1 MIAVCGSINIHN
13 LSLRGGSG
21 SDRRGNPSWLEGR
34 RRVCLFA
41 YLITVDRHA
50 RKGLAM
56 TKLELG
62 NDQRLVTLPL
72 FNLHYSPFNL
82 EVSSLGS
89 FGPAGLPPCLG
100 QDSPRSHALLAFLE
114 TYTEAYAVVAVS
126 GGAVAALS

>member
-1 MIAVCGSINIHN
+1 M
-13 LSLRGGSG
+13 
-21 SDRRGNPSWLEGR
+21 
-34 RRVCLFA
+34 
-41 YLITVDRHA
+41 DRHRLSA
-50 RKGLAM
+50 LAM

-100 QDSPRSHALLAFLE
+100 QDSPRSPALLAFLE
-114 TYTEAYAVVAVS
+114 TYTEADGVAAVT